1 MFSLANQATKLTSV
15 NPRAEIHGTDH
26 VMAADLKFEIKVG
39 NDVLSEFD
47 PSLKSSLYKKADGP
61 QGELITDAGHLPSL
75 KFPLMGPV
83 KWGKEFSGY
92 ETVIHYGVS
101 GAQDIHLIDCEVD
114 NFRFD
119 CQDGGTVAVSFRV
132 IAHPEPTELG
142 RLCEMI
148 QQEVEMSLIEPE
160 ADKGG
165 FEMREAA

>member
-1 MFSLANQATKLTSV
+1 MFSLANQAAKLTSV

-61 QGELITDAGHLPSL
+61 QGELITDAGHLPAL

-132 IAHPEPTELG
+132 IAHPEPNEIG

>member
-1 MFSLANQATKLTSV
+1 MFSLANQAAKLTSV

-75 KFPLMGPV
+75 KFPLIGPV

>member
-1 MFSLANQATKLTSV
+1 MFSLANKAAKLTSV

-61 QGELITDAGHLPSL
+61 QGELITDAGHLPAL

-132 IAHPEPTELG
+132 IAHPEPNELG